1 MLEKAYGAELLPAV
15 GLYNPLWQLDSLA
28 QKLGIESKGVFS
40 RLKREIRSFSSER
53 TALVN
58 GANGERFYLLQDES
72 ALRQHD
78 ETHLFKVGIDGDK
91 LADDLDEAL
100 GLLSKEPA
108 KIDAYAGTYSP
119 DRSERDFDR
128 LGKDPF
134 HKMGRNRVLRDDS
147 LLRNL
152 DARPFGPPDW
162 LLLQVVSLMQGPLNE
177 QSFKK
182 IGQNR
187 FHDPAPQTRGFLT
200 GTYYAAKW
208 RLINPP
214 RNRLHCR

>member
-1 MLEKAYGAELLPAV
+1 M
-15 GLYNPLWQLDSLA
+15 
-28 QKLGIESKGVFS
+28 
-40 RLKREIRSFSSER
+40 
-53 TALVN
+53 
-58 GANGERFYLLQDES
+58 NGERFYLLQDES

-100 GLLSKEPA
+100 GLLSKESA

-134 HKMGRNRVLRDDS
+134 HKMGRNRVLRDDG

-152 DARPFGPPDW
+152 DARPFGLPDW

-177 QSFKK
+177 QAFIQFANSWASHL
-182 IGQNR
+182 R
-187 FHDPAPQTRGFLT
+187 LLT
-200 GTYYAAKW
+200 FPSGGEALRPGVCDW
-208 RLINPP
+208 RANHP
-214 RNRLHCR
+214 R